1 MEPKT
6 VRIVYWLT
14 TLLFVV
20 PQMWSAVQ
28 MLTEAPRMAA
38 TLHHLGYPDYFMTGL
53 GVAKV
58 LGASAIVLGVSRGL
72 KEWAYAGFTFDT
84 VGAFVSHLSAG
95 DSLGTCAVPLAFL
108 LVQLVSYA
116 LWKRLG
122 SPLPTAAVRKLPEVD
137 SHAHDHPVIARRPL

>member
-6 VRIVYWLT
+6 IRIVYWFT

-38 TLHHLGYPDYFMTGL
+38 TLHHLGYPDYFMFGL

-58 LGASAIVLGVSRGL
+58 LGAAAIVLGFSRGL
-72 KEWAYAGFTFDT
+72 KEWAYAGYTFDT
-84 VGAFVSHLSAG
+84 LGAFVSHLSSR

-122 SPLPTAAVRKLPEVD
+122 SPQLIAARRKLPEIE
-137 SHAHDHPVIARRPL
+137 AHGHHPAIARRSV